1 MLLLSL
7 TNSNPSMASYYK
19 YSCLLICFL
28 AQFSVSFSGQ
38 SNSLDS
44 VPDLERSMYKVIDG
58 FPCVRLLNLSGEIGC
73 ANPGRDKVVAPV
85 VRYRDG
91 VVIHQLSTILLS
103 VDAVQSF
110 FNRVATDADFGRN
123 IGGVLVEAES
133 NKEKLKGF
141 SPDEKFPQSKFSPYK
156 NLTYEWN
163 PNGSGIMWHH
173 YNFPVFLLSE
183 NNTSILKE
191 VATKNEKNNRSYSQD
206 VAEFDLVMQTTKSD
220 TRDSESCLKAGTCLP
235 LGGYS
240 VWSSLPPIIQSS
252 LDVTKPIILA
262 MGTMDSASFFR
273 DKGLGAD
280 SPLSGLVALL
290 AAADALSHSDYLK
303 SFKKQ
308 LVFLVLTGET
318 WGFLG
323 SRRFLHELDL
333 QSDAVAGLN
342 DTFIE
347 TVLEIGSVGKGFNGG
362 VKNFFVH
369 SSSRTKVANEMFEA
383 LQSAQVSLKSDNIKI
398 SAANILNPGVPPS
411 SLMSFLNKDSK
422 ISGVVLEDFDDMFAN
437 GFYHS
442 HLDDISNINST
453 SIVAAASLVA
463 RSLYI
468 LATDMQ
474 NTKIPDLDSISVNA
488 SLVDELLDCLLKC
501 DPGLSCGLVKN
512 YILPTGACP
521 SSYVGVIVTDPSS
534 PPYRGYSSDI
544 SRFIWNF
551 LAEKTAMKMENTS
564 LNCQQG
570 CRSESEVCI
579 KAETDNIGVCV
590 KSTTR
595 YVPAFSTRLQ
605 YESGSWKLLPPNSTD
620 PMSMADPVWTE
631 SNWDVIGLRV
641 YTRQNAAYDRL
652 ILLIGLGITGF
663 SYLAIEIF
671 KTIVTKTLKR
681 D

>member
-163 PNGSGIMWHH
+163 PN
-173 YNFPVFLLSE
+173 
-183 NNTSILKE
+183 

-206 VAEFDLVMQTTKSD
+206 VAEFDLVMQ
-220 TRDSESCLKAGTCLP
+220 G
-235 LGGYS
+235 S

>member
-1 MLLLSL
+1 MLSTL
-7 TNSNPSMASYYK
+7 TISDSAMASYK
-19 YSCLLICFL
+19 RSCLLICFL
-28 AQFSVSFSGQ
+28 AHLSVSFSGQ
-38 SNSLDS
+38 INSLDS

-73 ANPGRDKVVAPV
+73 ANPGREKVVAPV
-85 VRYRDG
+85 VRYHDAN
-91 VVIHQLSTILLS
+91 ILNQLSTVLLS
-103 VDAVQSF
+103 MDELRRF
-110 FNRVATDADFGRN
+110 FNRIATDPDFERN
-123 IGGVLVEAES
+123 IGGVLIEAET
-133 NKEKLKGF
+133 NKEKLRGF
-141 SPDEKFPQSKFSPYK
+141 SPDEKFPQSKYSPYD

-163 PNGSGIMWHH
+163 PNGSGIMWHR

-183 NNTSILKE
+183 NNTSVLKE
-191 VATKNEKNNRSYSQD
+191 VAIKNEKNDRSYSQD
-206 VAEFDLVMQTTKSD
+206 VAEFELVMQTTKSD
-220 TRDSESCLKAGTCLP
+220 TRDSESCLKASTCLP

-240 VWSSLPPIIQSS
+240 VWSSLPPIIETSS
-252 LDVTKPIILA
+252 DVTKPIILA
-262 MGTMDSASFFR
+262 MATMDSASFFR

-280 SPLSGLVALL
+280 SPLSGLIALM
-290 AAADALSHSDYLK
+290 AAVDALSHSDYLK

-308 LVFLVLTGET
+308 LVFLVLTGEA

-342 DTFIE
+342 MTLIE
-347 TVLEIGSVGKGFNGG
+347 TVLEIGSIGKGFNGG
-362 VKNFFVH
+362 VKSFFAH
-369 SSSRTKVANEMFEA
+369 SSSGTKVANETFDA

-398 SAANILNPGVPPS
+398 SAANVLNPGVPPS
-411 SLMSFLNKDSK
+411 SLMSFLNKNPQ
-422 ISGVVLEDFDDMFAN
+422 ISGVVLEDFDTMFAN
-437 GFYHS
+437 KFYHS
-442 HLDDISNINST
+442 HLDDISNINSE

-468 LATDMQ
+468 LATDMK
-474 NTKIPDLDSISVNA
+474 NSNISDLDAIHVNA
-488 SLVDELLDCLLKC
+488 SLVEELLDCLLKC
-501 DPGLSCGLVKN
+501 DPGLSCGLVKK

-551 LAEKTAMKMENTS
+551 LAEKTATKMVNTS

-570 CRSESEVCI
+570 CSDQREVCI
-579 KAETDNIGVCV
+579 RAETDQKGFCV
-590 KSTTR
+590 RSTTR

-605 YESGSWKLLPPNSTD
+605 FESGSWKLLPPNYSD

-641 YTRQNAAYDRL
+641 YTLQDSAYDRL
-652 ILLIGLGITGF
+652 ILLAGLGITGF

-671 KTIVTKTLKR
+671 KAIVTKTLKR